1 MATLDYKEKM
11 LGTKKENGSHQ
22 IVVTHLTI
30 RQSIFFLHLRL
41 VTIEILAALGL
52 VIFLTIFFSPQV
64 SQRLGENILVLN
76 IPIFITMLTI
86 KSFFTVYVIVS
97 WLNQYY
103 EIKPNE
109 IVLKKGLI
117 FKKEK
122 RFLLIHLG
130 SVEMEQGV
138 FGRIFNFGTL
148 KLFNW
153 TSEKYEYLYLIHNP
167 FKYQKILEELLPDAD
182 KSESVVRKHL
192 IETDAESA

>member
-11 LGTKKENGSHQ
+11 MGTKKENGTPQ

-86 KSFFTVYVIVS
+86 KSFLTIFVIVS

-103 EIKPNE
+103 EIEPRE
-109 IVLKKGLI
+109 VVLKKGLI
-117 FKKEK
+117 FKQEE
-122 RFLLIHLG
+122 RFMLMHIV
-130 SVEMEQGV
+130 SVELEQGI